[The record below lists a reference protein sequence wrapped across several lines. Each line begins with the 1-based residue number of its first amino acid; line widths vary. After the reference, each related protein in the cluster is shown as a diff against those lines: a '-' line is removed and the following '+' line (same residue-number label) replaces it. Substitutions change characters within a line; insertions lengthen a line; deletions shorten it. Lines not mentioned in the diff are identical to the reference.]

1 MEKLIDYL
9 IYALCGHNY
18 VVKSC
23 VRDRLKSRMWMT
35 TFEGEVRIILDE
47 DDLTVL
53 KEIYNTRDLDDEERR
68 RYEKL
73 FSDCDWSL

>member
-1 MEKLIDYL
+1 MEKLIHYL
-9 IYALCGHNY
+9 IYALCGCNY
-18 VVKSC
+18 VVKSI
-23 VRDRLKSRMWMT
+23 VYDRLKLRMWMI

-53 KEIYNTRDLDDEERR
+53 KEIYNTRDLDGEERC

-73 FSDCDWSL
+73 FSNCDWSL